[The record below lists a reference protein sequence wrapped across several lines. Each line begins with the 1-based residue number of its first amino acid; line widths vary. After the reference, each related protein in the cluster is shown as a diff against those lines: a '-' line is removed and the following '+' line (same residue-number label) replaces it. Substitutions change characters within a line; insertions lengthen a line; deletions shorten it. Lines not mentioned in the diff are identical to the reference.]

1 MFIFLFA
8 RDLKITWGEDKRYWN
23 WIHVED
29 DRSNTLV
36 DAAELL
42 TVCYLDVNAKF
53 DTRILSPGVK
63 YEVAFVVM
71 IKDNAQGWEH
81 LVKLGLVF
89 PNVMQEEREEDLAK
103 NKPKNKW
110 IEVPV
115 AEFIT
120 SSEIEKQA
128 GEMEIYL
135 RGSEGLYWKKGIVIK
150 GVVIRAKN

>member
-1 MFIFLFA
+1 MI
-8 RDLKITWGEDKRYWN
+8 
-23 WIHVED
+23 
-29 DRSNTLV
+29 V

-42 TVCYLDVNAKF
+42 SVCYLDVRAKF
-53 DTRILSPGVK
+53 DTRILSRGVK

-81 LVKLGLVF
+81 LVKLGLLF

-103 NKPKNKW
+103 NKPRNKW
-110 IEVPV
+110 IEIPV
-115 AEFIT
+115 GEFVN